1 MIMPC
6 GLSIIKEVLSEGP
19 SGRRIRV
26 GEGESRRRGESEKG
40 RVGEGESG
48 GWEKSSFFLLPSSLF
63 LTSVTS
69 VTSLE
74 RIRCR
79 TSFLIK
85 LKSQSDLAKPKPKL
99 QPNCKQP
106 QSAPLRY

>member
-6 GLSIIKEVLSEGP
+6 GLSIIKEVLSECP
-19 SGRRIRV
+19 SVRV
-26 GEGESRRRGESEKG
+26 SEWEKG

-48 GWEKSSFFLLPSSLF
+48 GWEKNFLLPSSFFLLPDIRYIRY
-63 LTSVTS
+63 
-69 VTSLE
+69 

-85 LKSQSDLAKPKPKL
+85 LKPPSAIAKPKPKL

-106 QSAPLRY
+106 QSSPLQIG